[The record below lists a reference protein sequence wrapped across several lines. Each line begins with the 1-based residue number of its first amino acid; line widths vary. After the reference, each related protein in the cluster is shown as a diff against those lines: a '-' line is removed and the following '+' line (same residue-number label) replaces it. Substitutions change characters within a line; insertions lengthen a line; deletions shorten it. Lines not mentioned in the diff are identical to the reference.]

1 MLIQTRS
8 FALLGIFRTKRNLL
22 AAQRS
27 TLFAIALALSLIT
40 HTVAAQT
47 PPPETPPPT
56 PYPVTLGDQTLFTIL
71 TPIGPASA
79 QMRAAAVS
87 ARLKEVMED
96 ESHKPEDIHT
106 VEYPGATQIV
116 SGDIPI
122 ATITDA
128 DADAHNTTRFLLT
141 QLALR
146 EIREAIPK
154 VRSEYTPRRILLDS
168 LYALLATLALF
179 LLLFLFRRI
188 FPAIYALIRRSRGT
202 RIHSLKVQSAVILSE
217 DRIVEALLH
226 LVRFLRF
233 ILTALL
239 FYFYIPLIFS
249 FFPWTRAYGRILFG
263 YIFSPIRSGWLS
275 LVRYIPSLLVI
286 AVIVFFAW
294 ITIRFTRFL
303 FRELGRGAIKWPGF
317 YPEWAL
323 PTYKIVQLLVI
334 AFAVVI
340 AFPYLPGSNSP
351 AFRGVSIFLGL
362 LVSLGSSSAVAN
374 VVAGIVLTYTRA
386 FRIGDIV
393 QISDSL
399 GKVTEKNLLA
409 TQIRTIKNV
418 VVTIPNSL
426 VLGSQVINFSQ
437 SSQDKPLI
445 LHKTVSIG
453 YDSPWREIHTLLI
466 SAASRTD
473 GVLADPAPYV
483 LQTSLDDSYASY
495 QINAYTR
502 EPERMARIYS
512 ELHQNIQD
520 QFNEAGIEIMSPI
533 YTALRDG
540 NSSALPPNY
549 RPAEYQRDTFRITS
563 VDPADTPPPTPPKN

>member
-1 MLIQTRS
+1 MLIPTRS
-8 FALLGIFRTKRNLL
+8 SASLRTQRNLL
-22 AAQRS
+22 VAKPS
-27 TLFAIALALSLIT
+27 TLFVIALALSFIT
-40 HTVAAQT
+40 HTVAAQVI
-47 PPPETPPPT
+47 PPETPPPT
-56 PYPVTLGDQTLFTIL
+56 PYPVTLGDQTLFTVL
-71 TPIGPASA
+71 APIGPISA
-79 QMRAAAVS
+79 QTRAANAS

-96 ESHKPEDIHT
+96 ETHKPEEIHT

-128 DADAHNTTRFLLT
+128 DAAAHNTTRFLLS

-154 VRSEYTPRRILLDS
+154 VRNEYTPRSIALDS
-168 LYALLATLALF
+168 LYALLATLGLF

-188 FPAIYALIRRSRGT
+188 FPAIYALIQRSRGT

-226 LVRFLRF
+226 LMRVLRF

-263 YIFSPIRSGWLS
+263 YILSPIRNGWLA
-275 LVRYIPSLLVI
+275 LVRYIPSLLII

-294 ITIRFTRFL
+294 MTIRFARFL
-303 FRELGRGAIKWPGF
+303 FREIGRGAIKWPGF
-317 YPEWAL
+317 YAEWAL
-323 PTYKIVQLLVI
+323 PTYKIVQLFI
-334 AFAVVI
+334 FAFAVVI

-386 FRIGDIV
+386 FRVGDIV
-393 QISDSL
+393 QFSDSL
-399 GKVTEKNLLA
+399 GQTTEKILLA
-409 TQIRTIKNV
+409 TQVRTIKNV

-426 VLGSQVINFSQ
+426 VLGSHVINFSQ
-437 SSQDKPLI
+437 SSQEKPLI

-453 YDSPWREIHTLLI
+453 YDSPWREIHAILI
-466 SAASRTD
+466 SAASRTS
-473 GVLADPAPYV
+473 GILADPAPYV
-483 LQTSLDDSYASY
+483 LQISLDDSYASY

-549 RPAEYQRDTFRITS
+549 RPAEYQRETFRISS
-563 VDPADTPPPTPPKN
+563 VDLEQTQPPTPPKTS